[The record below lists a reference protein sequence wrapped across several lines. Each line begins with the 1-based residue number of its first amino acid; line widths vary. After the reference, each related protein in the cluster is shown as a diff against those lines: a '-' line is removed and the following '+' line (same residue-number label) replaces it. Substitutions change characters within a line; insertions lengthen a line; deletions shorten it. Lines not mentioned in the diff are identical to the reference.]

1 MGPTASTGWDHLPD
15 TPPLA
20 PPPDG
25 SGAARALPAHPPIP
39 GVRPPG
45 PPSTGGPPPDPNPFS
60 DPRNIAILS
69 AAVLVA
75 LALVV
80 AALVYRGGGTEQAGT
95 TSSTSSTA
103 KPSTTSTTRPSSS
116 TTAGPSTTTGPAT
129 TSTTRPS
136 GPPIDPAQLQQ
147 EVAALSRYVE
157 QQRGLTFKSPV
168 QASVLDD
175 QAFADRLSQELTPEQ
190 LQQQAAMLQM
200 LGLVPPGTDPA
211 DAIRQALIEGVLGW
225 YDAAGKE
232 LVVRGGTMDD
242 DVRQVL
248 VHELTHALD
257 DQNLNLNRP
266 EYDERKDE
274 IAFGFRALVEG
285 DAVRIE
291 RAWHDANNPTGRP
304 PSDQATPPANG
315 ADPEDVVKAQL
326 GSPYVLGSRMV
337 NDLLAR
343 GGQAKLDGTF
353 AAPPDTS
360 EQVLHLDK
368 LAAGEKRKEVPP
380 PPTDGKK
387 VTKDGVLGEVLTQSL
402 LASKVPVAD
411 AEKAAAGW
419 GGDWYVTWTDDQG
432 RSCVRVDWQMDTT
445 TDLDE
450 LRSTFDAF
458 TKAGGP
464 GQVEAPDPATIRW
477 TNCVAVSGGG
487 KSPL

>member
-25 SGAARALPAHPPIP
+25 SGAARALPAHPPLP

-45 PPSTGGPPPDPNPFS
+45 PPSAGGPPPDPNPFS

-157 QQRGLTFKSPV
+157 QQRGLTFTTPV

-211 DAIRQALIEGVLGW
+211 DAIRQALIEGVLG
-225 YDAAGKE
+225 
-232 LVVRGGTMDD
+232 
-242 DVRQVL
+242 
-248 VHELTHALD
+248 
-257 DQNLNLNRP
+257 
-266 EYDERKDE
+266 
-274 IAFGFRALVEG
+274 
-285 DAVRIE
+285 
-291 RAWHDANNPTGRP
+291 
-304 PSDQATPPANG
+304 
-315 ADPEDVVKAQL
+315 
-326 GSPYVLGSRMV
+326 
-337 NDLLAR
+337 
-343 GGQAKLDGTF
+343 
-353 AAPPDTS
+353 
-360 EQVLHLDK
+360 
-368 LAAGEKRKEVPP
+368 
-380 PPTDGKK
+380 
-387 VTKDGVLGEVLTQSL
+387 
-402 LASKVPVAD
+402 
-411 AEKAAAGW
+411 
-419 GGDWYVTWTDDQG
+419 
-432 RSCVRVDWQMDTT
+432 
-445 TDLDE
+445 
-450 LRSTFDAF
+450 
-458 TKAGGP
+458 
-464 GQVEAPDPATIRW
+464 
-477 TNCVAVSGGG
+477 
-487 KSPL
+487 